1 MVPPSAVAPGEHLPP
16 RLATGRSPSAAAAAR
31 VPRQSAHAGRTVA
44 VVLGAGQGT
53 RMGAERNKVF
63 LPLGGTPILAHAI
76 GAFER
81 CLEIDDILLV
91 AHPHE
96 LAECRDLARRYEL
109 HKVRQIVAGGATR
122 HASESCALAAL
133 RGSIERG
140 EIGLV
145 LVHDGA
151 RPFVTQRDL
160 RRLLAAVRRDG
171 AAVLA
176 TPLRPDE
183 TLADVDGSGQVAM
196 VYPAARLWRAQTPQA
211 FGAAALLA
219 AYDAAARDGFEGTDT
234 AASLERAGHAV
245 TIVAGSPH
253 NVKITTPSDLARAE
267 GLLARWRG

>member
-16 RLATGRSPSAAAAAR
+16 HLATGRSPSAAAAAR

-183 TLADVDGSGQVAM
+183 TLADVGANGQRAI
-196 VYPAARLWRAQTPQA
+196 VYPATRLWRGREPP
-211 FGAAALLA
+211 GARAGAVPA
-219 AYDAAARDGFEGTDT
+219 GHHDAA
-234 AASLERAGHAV
+234 
-245 TIVAGSPH
+245 
-253 NVKITTPSDLARAE
+253 
-267 GLLARWRG
+267 RGGGVG